1 MDAEKTSQTFRDAVQ
16 GIIADGME
24 LLPGI
29 EILAAQRLLIPCEMT
44 MVILANAS
52 PPPPY
57 PLLSLLSTVSKL
69 FSSIIKNNILNT

>member
-1 MDAEKTSQTFRDAVQ
+1 MPKKTSQTFRDAVQ

-44 MVILANAS
+44 MVILASA
-52 PPPPY
+52 PPPP
-57 PLLSLLSTVSKL
+57 L
-69 FSSIIKNNILNT
+69 IIIIINSVEVILIYNKK